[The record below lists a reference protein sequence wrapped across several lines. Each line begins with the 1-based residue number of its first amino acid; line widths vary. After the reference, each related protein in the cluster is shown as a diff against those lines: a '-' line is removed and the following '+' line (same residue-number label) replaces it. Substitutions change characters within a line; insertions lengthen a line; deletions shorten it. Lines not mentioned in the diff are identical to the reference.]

1 MSSLIFAIPG
11 LCSLLSEPWH
21 KLTLDKGEQNAIA
34 FAIMREIA
42 PVVPINYAAVL
53 ADLETKR
60 VELDAAIAAMK
71 VLLKQT
77 GTMAATTAPLPRIS
91 RLEDVPHN
99 AFAGLSISKS
109 IRRLLEMM
117 QRRLTVAEIM
127 KGLEAGGLKPNKY
140 RNVYSILR
148 GREAY
153 QADIIKVDRR
163 WGLAEWNPEIPPRS
177 NLVPP
182 HELR

>member
-1 MSSLIFAIPG
+1 
-11 LCSLLSEPWH
+11 
-21 KLTLDKGEQNAIA
+21 
-34 FAIMREIA
+34 MRPIV

-60 VELDAAIAAMK
+60 AELDSAIAAIK

-77 GTMAATTAPLPRIS
+77 GTMAATHEPVPRIS
-91 RLEDVPHN
+91 RLADVPHN
-99 AFAGLSISKS
+99 AFAGLSISRS

-117 QRRLTVAEIM
+117 QRRLSVAEIL

-153 QADIIKVDRR
+153 QADIIFKVDRR

>member
-1 MSSLIFAIPG
+1 MKA
-11 LCSLLSEPWH
+11 
-21 KLTLDKGEQNAIA
+21 LTPPI
-34 FAIMREIA
+34 
-42 PVVPINYAAVL
+42 PINYAAVL
-53 ADLETKR
+53 ADLEAKR
-60 VELDAAIAAMK
+60 AELDSAIAAIK
-71 VLLKQT
+71 VLIRQT
-77 GTMAATTAPLPRIS
+77 GSMAATTSPVPRIS
-91 RLEDVPHN
+91 SLSQVPPD
-99 AFAGLSISKS
+99 AFVGLSISKS
-109 IRRLLEMM
+109 IRKLLEMM
-117 QRRLTVAEIM
+117 QRRLSVAEIL